1 MVAKAI
7 FVNIVLYI
15 VIHVNHKY
23 NADFYILLLLQTWY
37 SNTSHIP

>member
-15 VIHVNHKY
+15 VIPVNHKY
-23 NADFYILLLLQTWY
+23 NTDFYILLLLQIWY
-37 SNTSHIP
+37 SNTNHIP